1 MADSEM
7 MDDPKDLRDQ
17 RPDYVEDKSGSGDV
31 DGEDYSEEEQP
42 TVGTDPQDTGDTD
55 VQKPHVE
62 LDEDAVREAER
73 EGKGYR

>member
-31 DGEDYSEEEQP
+31 DGEDLSEAEQP
-42 TVGTDPQDTGDTD
+42 TVGTDPMETGSTD
-55 VQKPHVE
+55 VEKPHVE
-62 LDEDAVREAER
+62 LDEDAVRQAER